1 MARNILKSSLL
12 SAILNMAFQIFCRIL
27 TFAVNIFMIRT
38 IGRDVLGIINV
49 RLLLLE
55 STVIFLSREA
65 INRAALSVSSTKQ
78 LQKCSW
84 AQLINQQWLTLPI
97 CLCISLVCVQ
107 LWLHVML
114 PVEDIAYRQQYH
126 FACYV
131 VALSCLLEFC
141 AEAPCFVSQ
150 VFCFVKLKV
159 VISTLQILVR
169 SSVFLFLVLG
179 LNESKAIKY
188 FAYAQ
193 LASTATIFVGYYG
206 FYNYYI
212 RCLKKF
218 KQEHKRNE
226 ELTKWDANM
235 YGSMDDF
242 PFQSVVDFLPCVMLK
257 KKEEILNKELVKF
270 TMSFAKQT
278 FVKQILTE
286 GEKYVMSLTPG
297 LSFSEQATYDIVNN
311 LGSLA
316 ARFIF
321 RPIEDSSYFYFTQTI
336 ARDVQLKDQD
346 KKKISEAARLLENLL
361 LAITSIGLL
370 ATMFGQ
376 NYSHSVLY
384 LYGGPNFVAD
394 NLPEKLLRC
403 HCIAIY
409 FLAINGIT
417 EGYMFATNTS
427 KQIDKY
433 NYVMGIFSII
443 FIVMSFVLT
452 RIFGPVGFII
462 ANCVNMLCRIC
473 SSCKYIW
480 QQYRPLDYRPLK
492 GLIPGKVFSIGLIIT
507 YIVCYYTK
515 NNISFKLH
523 LGTGVISAIFV
534 LLLWI
539 FENQNLAKQVWLY
552 KRKVKTK

>member
-1 MARNILKSSLL
+1 MVYNPHEVLQYTKRKLAADGQEGDVVCRMWRDEVAAKITR
-12 SAILNMAFQIFCRIL
+12 IFCRIL

-114 PVEDIAYRQQYH
+114 PVEDAVYRQQYH
-126 FACYV
+126 YACYV

-169 SSVFLFLVLG
+169 SSVFLCLVLG
-179 LNESKAIKY
+179 LDGTKAIEY
-188 FAYAQ
+188 FGYAQ

-206 FYNYYI
+206 FYLYYI
-212 RCLKKF
+212 GRLMKFREENKKKDQVTTF
-218 KQEHKRNE
+218 NE
-226 ELTKWDANM
+226 NM
-235 YGSMDDF
+235 YGNMEDF
-242 PFQSVVDFLPCVMLK
+242 PFKSVVDFLPGVMLK
-257 KKEEILNKELVKF
+257 KNEDVLNKDLVKF

-297 LSFSEQATYDIVNN
+297 LTFSEQATYDIVNN

-346 KKKISEAARLLENLL
+346 KKKISEAASLLENLL

-370 ATMFGQ
+370 ATTFGQ
-376 NYSHSVLY
+376 NFSHSVLY
-384 LYGGPNFVAD
+384 LYGGPKFVSD
-394 NLPEKLLRC
+394 DLPEKLLRC
-403 HCIAIY
+403 HCVAIY

-417 EGYMFATNTS
+417 EGYMFATNTG

-462 ANCVNMLCRIC
+462 ANCINMLCRIV

-480 QQYRPLDYRPLK
+480 QQYKPLDYRPLK
-492 GLIPGKVFSIGLIIT
+492 GLIPGKIFSIGLVIT
-507 YIVCYYTK
+507 YVICYYTK
-515 NNISFKLH
+515 ELVF
-523 LGTGVISAIFV
+523 
-534 LLLWI
+534 
-539 FENQNLAKQVWLY
+539 
-552 KRKVKTK
+552 